1 MNFKKVDL
9 GYVIRTAVCVL
20 AFLAAAAYF
29 FHVCSGVADN
39 YLLFAGFTAHTA
51 ILWFVNFAVS
61 AALFIITLGV
71 TAALVR
77 PTWVAMVT
85 YVIAAGLYI
94 FFVGSGLVTLVAAG
108 ISVAILVSYLIA
120 EVHLFG
126 NQIKASTHP
135 LGEKKMLV
143 CTLLAALISVSIAVG
158 YMSDSVKRSY
168 VLPPEA
174 KTAYSQYMMNLAK
187 PQIDAQKG
195 TAKQK
200 ETALKTA
207 EKNINDLAI
216 KAEETIKPVQKY
228 IPAVLGFFAFCAFQM
243 VLIFVGIF
251 AMLFVPLLF
260 WILKITHFTHI
271 ATEKCEVTRLTLKS
285 N

>member
-9 GYVIRTAVCVL
+9 GYVIRTTVCAL
-20 AFLAAAAYF
+20 AFLASAVYF
-29 FHVCSGVADN
+29 SYVCGGVADN
-39 YLLFAGFTAHTA
+39 YLLFASFTAHTA

-61 AALFIITLGV
+61 AALFIIMLGV

-85 YVIAAGLYI
+85 YAVAAGLYI
-94 FFVGSGLVTLVAAG
+94 FFVGSGVVALVAAG
-108 ISVAILVSYLIA
+108 VSVAILVSYLIA

-135 LGEKKMLV
+135 LGEKKMLI

-158 YMSDSVKRSY
+158 YMNDSVKRNY

-174 KTAYSQYMMNLAK
+174 KTAYSQYMMKLAT
-187 PQIDAQKG
+187 AQVDEQKA

-200 ETALKTA
+200 ETALKAA
-207 EKNINDLAI
+207 EKNINDLAV
-216 KAEETIKPVQKY
+216 KTEESIKPVQKY
-228 IPAVLGFFAFCAFQM
+228 IPVILGFFAFFLFQM

-271 ATEKCEVTRLTLKS
+271 VTEKCEVTRLTLKS
-285 N
+285 